1 MPSADQIYLLADLIF
16 ASIGGVLIRMT
27 LSMVNQKWVR
37 TYHNTIT
44 YTLLPA
50 VAFVITK
57 VISGNIALSLGMIGA
72 LSIIRFRNPVRSSLE
87 LVIFFALMTIGIA
100 FAVNNK
106 WAAVLVFFIIF
117 VLIFFF
123 ILEKYFVKNKKKPL
137 FQLSFDEGNYGN
149 IIEIS
154 LQNKLDFD
162 QDENLIHY
170 NYSETLNL
178 HNYKFQFN
186 DRQSLI
192 KFKNKLENSHDLK
205 NIDVQYKF
213 N

>member
-1 MPSADQIYLLADLIF
+1 MPSAAQIYLLADLIF

-87 LVIFFALMTIGIA
+87 LVIFL
-100 FAVNNK
+100 
-106 WAAVLVFFIIF
+106 
-117 VLIFFF
+117 
-123 ILEKYFVKNKKKPL
+123 
-137 FQLSFDEGNYGN
+137 
-149 IIEIS
+149 
-154 LQNKLDFD
+154 
-162 QDENLIHY
+162 
-170 NYSETLNL
+170 
-178 HNYKFQFN
+178 
-186 DRQSLI
+186 R
-192 KFKNKLENSHDLK
+192 
-205 NIDVQYKF
+205 
-213 N
+213 